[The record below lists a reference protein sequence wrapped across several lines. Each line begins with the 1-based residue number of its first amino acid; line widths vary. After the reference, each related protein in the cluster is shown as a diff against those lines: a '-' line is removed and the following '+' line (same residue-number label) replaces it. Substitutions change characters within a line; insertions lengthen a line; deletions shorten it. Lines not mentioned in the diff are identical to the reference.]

1 MGCFLRRF
9 DARLGKSNK
18 KTKKENM
25 WISMASP
32 STRRYRRSCLPV
44 PASSPDCAQNWD
56 PAARS
61 QI

>member
-1 MGCFLRRF
+1 MP
-9 DARLGKSNK
+9 ASVNQIK
-18 KTKKENM
+18 KQKKENM